1 MDCEPCF
8 AQASE
13 YRANREP
20 KVVSSVTLDLN
31 GFPVTSVLFILGI
44 GFFLGM
50 RHATD
55 PDHVVAVSTIVSRE
69 RSIPRAGWIGVLW
82 GVGHTLTILM
92 VGAAIILFGVVIPPR
107 LGLTLEFSV
116 ALMLILLGV
125 LNLSGAMHWL
135 SHRFSPAHPQHHGTH
150 SHLHSHGDYAHV
162 HPHSH
167 GAPTGNIDC
176 AEHHSTEVEP
186 PHWLRAP
193 FVRLGIFHSLR
204 PLLVGIVHGLAGSA
218 AVALLV
224 LGTIREARW
233 AVFYLLVFGMGTIVG
248 MMLMTLAFA
257 VPFTLAGNRFAW
269 LNKGLVTATG
279 LVSLVLGLFVA
290 YQIGFVD
297 GLFTAHPSWIPQ

>member
-1 MDCEPCF
+1 M
-8 AQASE
+8 
-13 YRANREP
+13 
-20 KVVSSVTLDLN
+20 SS
-31 GFPVTSVLFILGI
+31 ILLIIGI

-69 RSIPRAGWIGVLW
+69 RSIFRAGWIGILW
-82 GVGHTLTILM
+82 GIGHTLTILV

-125 LNLSGAMHWL
+125 LNLTGAMHWL
-135 SHRFSPAHPQHHGTH
+135 SHRFSPAHPQHQGTH
-150 SHLHSHGDYAHV
+150 SHLHSHGDYAHL

-167 GAPTGNIDC
+167 GAVTASND
-176 AEHHSTEVEP
+176 AMEHHGSEAEP
-186 PHWLRAP
+186 PGWLRAP
-193 FVRLGIFHSLR
+193 FARLGIFHSLR
-204 PLLVGIVHGLAGSA
+204 PLLIGVVHGLAGSA
-218 AVALLV
+218 AAALLV

-233 AVFYLLVFGMGTIVG
+233 AVFYLLVFGLGTIVG

-257 VPFTLAGNRFAW
+257 VPFTFAGSRFAW

-279 LVSLVLGLFVA
+279 VASLIFGLFVA

-297 GLFTAHPSWIPQ
+297 GLFTAHPSWTPQ

>member
-1 MDCEPCF
+1 M
-8 AQASE
+8 
-13 YRANREP
+13 
-20 KVVSSVTLDLN
+20 SS
-31 GFPVTSVLFILGI
+31 ILLIIGI

-69 RSIPRAGWIGVLW
+69 RSIFRAGWIGILW
-82 GVGHTLTILM
+82 GIGHTLTILV

-125 LNLSGAMHWL
+125 LNLTGAMHWL
-135 SHRFSPAHPQHHGTH
+135 SHRFSPAHPQHQGTH
-150 SHLHSHGDYAHV
+150 SHLHSHGDYAHL

-167 GAPTGNIDC
+167 GAITASND
-176 AEHHSTEVEP
+176 AMEHHGSEAEP
-186 PHWLRAP
+186 PGWLRAP
-193 FVRLGIFHSLR
+193 FARLGIFHSLR
-204 PLLVGIVHGLAGSA
+204 PLLIGVVHGLAGSA

-233 AVFYLLVFGMGTIVG
+233 AVFYLLVFGLGTIVG

-257 VPFTLAGNRFAW
+257 VPFTFAGSRFAW

-279 LVSLVLGLFVA
+279 VASLIFGLFVA

-297 GLFTAHPSWIPQ
+297 GLFTAHPSWTPQ

>member
-1 MDCEPCF
+1 M
-8 AQASE
+8 
-13 YRANREP
+13 
-20 KVVSSVTLDLN
+20 SS
-31 GFPVTSVLFILGI
+31 ILLIIGI

-69 RSIPRAGWIGVLW
+69 RSISRAGWIGILW
-82 GVGHTLTILM
+82 GIGHTLTILV

-125 LNLSGAMHWL
+125 LNLTGAMHWL
-135 SHRFSPAHPQHHGTH
+135 SHRFSPAHPQHQGTH
-150 SHLHSHGDYAHV
+150 SHLHSHGDYAHL

-167 GAPTGNIDC
+167 GAITASND
-176 AEHHSTEVEP
+176 AMEHHGSEAEP
-186 PHWLRAP
+186 PGWLRAP
-193 FVRLGIFHSLR
+193 FARLGIFHSLR
-204 PLLVGIVHGLAGSA
+204 PLLIGVVHGLAGSA

-233 AVFYLLVFGMGTIVG
+233 AVFYLLVFGLGTIVG

-257 VPFTLAGNRFAW
+257 VPFTFAGSRFAW

-279 LVSLVLGLFVA
+279 VASLIFGLFVA

-297 GLFTAHPSWIPQ
+297 GLFTAHPSWTPQ

>member
-1 MDCEPCF
+1 M
-8 AQASE
+8 
-13 YRANREP
+13 
-20 KVVSSVTLDLN
+20 SS
-31 GFPVTSVLFILGI
+31 ILLIIGI

-69 RSIPRAGWIGVLW
+69 RSISRAGWIGILW
-82 GVGHTLTILM
+82 GIGHTLTILV

-107 LGLTLEFSV
+107 VGLTLEFSV
-116 ALMLILLGV
+116 ALMLILLGL
-125 LNLSGAMHWL
+125 LNLTGAIDWL

-150 SHLHSHGDYAHV
+150 SHLHSHGHYAHL

-167 GAPTGNIDC
+167 GASHD
-176 AEHHSTEVEP
+176 AMEHHGGEVEP
-186 PHWLRAP
+186 PRWLRAP
-193 FVRLGIFHSLR
+193 FARLGIFHSLR
-204 PLLVGIVHGLAGSA
+204 PLLIGIVHGLAGSA

-233 AVFYLLVFGMGTIVG
+233 AVFYLLVFGLGTIVG

-257 VPFTLAGNRFAW
+257 VPFTFAGSRFAW

-279 LVSLVLGLFVA
+279 VVSLVFGLFVA
-290 YQIGFVD
+290 YRIGFVD
-297 GLFTAHPSWIPQ
+297 GLFTAHPAWTPQ

>member
-1 MDCEPCF
+1 MNS
-8 AQASE
+8 A
-13 YRANREP
+13 
-20 KVVSSVTLDLN
+20 LL
-31 GFPVTSVLFILGI
+31 ILGI

-82 GVGHTLTILM
+82 GVGHTLTILV

-125 LNLSGAMHWL
+125 LNLTGAMHWI
-135 SHRFSPAHPQHHGTH
+135 SHRFSPTHPQHHGTH
-150 SHLHSHGDYAHV
+150 SHLHSHGEYAHD

-167 GAPTGNIDC
+167 GKKG
-176 AEHHSTEVEP
+176 EHHGSEVEP
-186 PHWLRAP
+186 PRWLRGP
-193 FVRLGIFHSLR
+193 FSRLGLFHSLR

-224 LGTIREARW
+224 LGTIRSPRW
-233 AVFYLLVFGMGTIVG
+233 AVFYLLVFGIGTIVG
-248 MMLMTLAFA
+248 MMALTLAFA
-257 VPFTLAGNRFAW
+257 APFLLAGRRFAW
-269 LNKGLVTATG
+269 LNQSFVTATG
-279 LVSLVLGLFVA
+279 LLSLVFGLVVA
-290 YQIGFVD
+290 YQIGIVD
-297 GLFTAHPSWIPQ
+297 GLFTAHPSWTPH